1 MPDGPAGAGF
11 VRRARRIRR
20 RAGCGA
26 FRANARISYPDG
38 DQAAD
43 GLIHVIY
50 DHDRTGAQEIL
61 LASFAEAD
69 VLAGK
74 NASGR
79 LRLRGVVSA
88 KSVQR

>member
-1 MPDGPAGAGF
+1 M
-11 VRRARRIRR
+11 RRIPRNH
-20 RAGCGA
+20 A
-26 FRANARISYPDG
+26 SYPDG

-61 LASFAEAD
+61 LASFTEAD

-79 LRLRGVVSA
+79 VRLRGVVST